1 MTKSLADIDLLTP
14 EGQTIRLGEVL
25 SDKTV
30 FVLVRYFG

>member
-1 MTKSLADIDLLTP
+1 MTGALVDLVLHNP
-14 EGQTIRLGEVL
+14 DGQTVRLGEVL

>member
-1 MTKSLADIDLLTP
+1 MTDRLVDVVLQTP
-14 EGQTIRLGEVL
+14 QREPIPLGEIL

>member
-1 MTKSLADIDLLTP
+1 MTTRLVDVVLETP
-14 EGQTIRLGEVL
+14 QRDPVALGEVL

>member
-1 MTKSLADIDLLTP
+1 MTARLTDVVLRTP
-14 EGQTIRLGEVL
+14 QGEPIVLGETL

>member
-1 MTKSLADIDLLTP
+1 MTKSLAQVNLLSP
-14 EGQTIRLGEVL
+14 DGQTIRLGEVL